1 MFEIKPLDPETYRSQ
16 TRRNGLI
23 VAAFFAVL
31 AMLLSQL
38 AVKVLGTPGGDN
50 FRWNLGGVLAGVV
63 VTGLLVRYHFSR
75 QPWMAM
81 SVYGWQLKRSLMSI
95 TNVMHK
101 VTERVA
107 ANDPDAIRLL
117 RFYHLGVM
125 QMHRLENN
133 SSDLLQMRAE
143 IVAHEQRMQALGLE
157 LEQTRLDPAWLAA
170 LKTA

>member
-1 MFEIKPLDPETYRSQ
+1 MFQIRPLDPDSYRRQ
-16 TRRNGLI
+16 TRRNALI

-31 AMLLSQL
+31 AMLLSQVAIKL
-38 AVKVLGTPGGDN
+38 FGTPGGDN
-50 FRWNLGGVLAGVV
+50 FRWNLGGVLTGVL
-63 VTGLLVRYHFSR
+63 VTYLLVRYHFSR
-75 QPWMAM
+75 QSWMAM

-107 ANDPDAIRLL
+107 ANDPTAIKLL

-143 IVAHEQRMQALGLE
+143 IATHEERMTALGLDV
-157 LEQTRLDPAWLAA
+157 EQTRLDPGWLETI
-170 LKTA
+170 KQ